1 MDTLLTLFFQSLYAG
16 CVCLLFTKQRH
27 YFFYIT
33 VVFVTLNDLV
43 FVPLNDTLGPT
54 LLVVSKA
61 WKEIFIAGLLL
72 LNLMHSNTRNR
83 LSLSNDTMRIICVIL
98 VLSALGFAVGS
109 TRSGLGEGIQ
119 QWRRY
124 FVPILLA
131 MLLASSGIAKRVSA
145 RTLMRLLLSIACLMS
160 VYAIYENLTFS
171 GDFTKLWYYDFVAQ
185 AKESINTDARLLQ
198 YQFMRGDELRATGFF
213 ISAIEYSLFNALAL
227 TYAVISIYTT
237 RGFSRRFYFSLI
249 SILLAGGEIVANV
262 RIGWIVFAIAV
273 LCAAQ
278 VHFFGTRSFRK
289 LAIAPVVILLLS
301 FALIVVNKADLDAS
315 SVGRLAQY
323 ASVPSAFRLEGYGLG
338 AITNNGETYKDSWY
352 ISVLMVFGI
361 ASIGYAWLMFSPVIN
376 TLAHLKIRRRGELKG
391 DRAAYTFAIGTI
403 GFFCA
408 QLYVFGFHYSTGLSH
423 LYLLQIFMFH
433 VAFGLQDTS
442 SARAST
448 LNREAHG
455 YASLEP

>member
-1 MDTLLTLFFQSLYAG
+1 MDTLLTLFFLSLYTG

-27 YFFYIT
+27 YVFYIT
-33 VVFVTLNDLV
+33 VFFITVNDLV
-43 FVPLNDTLGPT
+43 FVPLSDTLSPT

-61 WKEIFIAGLLL
+61 WKEIFISGLLL
-72 LNLMHSNTRNR
+72 LNLMRSNQHNR
-83 LSLSNDTMRIICVIL
+83 LSLSSDTARIVCVML
-98 VLSALGFAVGS
+98 VLSALGFAVGL
-109 TRSGLGEGIQ
+109 TRSGLGEAIQ

-131 MLLASSGIAKRVSA
+131 VLLTSSGLARRASA
-145 RTLMRLLLSIACLMS
+145 RTLMRLLLSMACVMS

-185 AKESINTDARLLQ
+185 AKESINTDTHLLQ

-227 TYAVISIYTT
+227 TYAVISIYTS
-237 RGFSRRFYFSLI
+237 RSFSGRLHFSLI

-262 RIGWIVFAIAV
+262 RIGWIVFAVAL
-273 LCAAQ
+273 LCATQ

-301 FALIVVNKADLDAS
+301 FALIIVSKADLDAS

-323 ASVPSAFRLEGYGLG
+323 ASVPSAFRPEGYGLG

-361 ASIGYAWLMFSPVIN
+361 ASIGYAWLMFSPLIDA
-376 TLAHLKIRRRGELKG
+376 LAHLRVRHRAELKS
-391 DRAAYTFAIGTI
+391 DRTAYAFAVGTI

-423 LYLLQIFMFH
+423 LYLLQIFMFQ
-433 VAFGLQDTS
+433 VAYGLRNAS
-442 SARAST
+442 PKRAPT
-448 LNREAHG
+448 LNHG
-455 YASLEP
+455 APGLAPLER